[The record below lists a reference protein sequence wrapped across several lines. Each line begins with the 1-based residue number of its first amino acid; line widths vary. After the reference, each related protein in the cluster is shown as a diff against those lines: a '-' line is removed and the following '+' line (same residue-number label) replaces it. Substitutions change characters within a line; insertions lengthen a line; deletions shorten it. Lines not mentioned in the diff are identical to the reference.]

1 MYLTI
6 YVYMYACPTVSFR
19 QVISAVVCITVNIP
33 VGYLTAFWNLPHITW
48 VATDPTLADKS
59 VFNTLIR
66 TMGPFNK
73 VGMFLVQFFRI
84 FKWKRAGMYSG
95 TSGKYELTGDV
106 VRYLKSLRNRLI

>member
-1 MYLTI
+1 MASFPQSFAI
-6 YVYMYACPTVSFR
+6 YFYNYSF
-19 QVISAVVCITVNIP
+19 SGFSNSDFSLSLVNIP

-95 TSGKYELTGDV
+95 TSGL
-106 VRYLKSLRNRLI
+106 